1 MRKELGGKPREIRS
15 RRAPRLETTVK
26 NGGAVDRRRP
36 RTPGVTGPAARTVM
50 GLPFASGN
58 TSMIGTAVGLLSIS
72 PMSPVARTQA
82 RDGRSAKIA
91 GKLFI
96 REEMAHHGV
105 FCAQAAIFLFFC
117 KTKPQRV
124 FGDGIESSRG
134 IRNRVSR

>member
-1 MRKELGGKPREIRS
+1 MG
-15 RRAPRLETTVK
+15 
-26 NGGAVDRRRP
+26 
-36 RTPGVTGPAARTVM
+36 TGPPAKTVM
-50 GLPFASGN
+50 DLPFASGN
-58 TSMIGTAVGLLSIS
+58 TSLIGTAVGLLSIN

-105 FCAQAAIFLFFC
+105 FCAQAAIFSVFLQIEATGRFRG
-117 KTKPQRV
+117 RV
-124 FGDGIESSRG
+124 RGSLG